1 MSASQPTFRTHISR
15 VAPGE
20 ISIRGGRIEDLIDTA
35 TFTDVVCLVIHG
47 RRPSQTERVLVDA
60 IFASAADHGFVGTPT
75 AVTRY
80 AASGSGSLP
89 AAVAAGILGIGAT
102 TAVPH
107 LIAELLRDLAGED
120 GPRAVPGEEHFDKQF
135 VSDARG
141 VRLNNSS
148 TQVYVALKPDERID
162 ELVRGYRSRHE
173 RLPGL
178 GHPVHR
184 PIDPRSEALRR
195 VARRNGCYDGYVALA
210 DRLADRF
217 TVVTGRELTLNVDAL
232 IGAILLEFG
241 WTPEQIFGLTILA
254 LTPSLV
260 AHGIEE
266 IADGRPMRIIPT
278 DQVEY
283 PTDDEPGPRP

>member
-1 MSASQPTFRTHISR
+1 MTASQPTFRTLISR

-20 ISIRGGRIEDLIDTA
+20 IFIRGGRIEDLIDTA
-35 TFTDVVCLVIHG
+35 SFTDVVCLVIRG
-47 RRPSQTERVLVDA
+47 SRPSQTERLMVDA

-89 AAVAAGILGIGAT
+89 AAVAAGILGIGAS

-107 LIAELLRDLAGED
+107 LIAELLRDLAGD
-120 GPRAVPGEEHFDKQF
+120 GGPRSVPD
-135 VSDARG
+135 D
-141 VRLNNSS
+141 
-148 TQVYVALKPDERID
+148 RID
-162 ELVRGYRSRHE
+162 DLVRGYRSRHQ

-178 GHPVHR
+178 GHPIHR

-195 VARRNGCYDGYVALA
+195 VAQRNGCYDGYVALA
-210 DRLADRF
+210 DRLANRF
-217 TVVTGRELTLNVDAL
+217 AVVTGRELTLNVDAL

-278 DQVEY
+278 EQVEY
-283 PTDDEPGPRP
+283 PVDNDSGQHP

>member
-120 GPRAVPGEEHFDKQF
+120 GPRAVP
-135 VSDARG
+135 
-141 VRLNNSS
+141 
-148 TQVYVALKPDERID
+148 DERID

-178 GHPVHR
+178 GHPIHR
-184 PIDPRSEALRR
+184 PTDPRSEALRR